1 MAAFDAGN
9 FQESYDKLDQLL
21 AKDEIKNAKDPKILQ
36 ALEAVFYVRAASL
49 YNLSRYEEAIKAF
62 AAYLATFRQGS
73 RRDDAIYSMAS
84 SYIALKKFDEAVVE
98 LTKLEQ
104 VPEFREEALLFKA
117 GIYYDKKDFKSA
129 LQPLLLLTE
138 KGLTTPSA
146 LRAAIMLGSVYSQLG
161 QFDKATSVLIDIR
174 RSFDRVDNKAQF
186 NATVLQ
192 LGDKLYNAGLPRE
205 AQVIYE
211 MVQTKEELIA
221 AQKTAIERKQKES
234 AVALESFRQTKDI
247 SALRRRN
254 RLQNEIK
261 QDEASLEVLEKT
273 PDFMLSVLI
282 RRGRAYAD
290 FGRQHE
296 AVIIYDHIIENFP
309 EAREERDVAA
319 FSRILAFVELGKVD
333 QAIDAA
339 TFYLD
344 KFPDGQ
350 QRATATY
357 LRGALSLDANNP
369 EKAVTFF
376 GTAVTQ
382 ADDSL
387 KKSEYYPKMLFL
399 LGVAKFSLNDYPA
412 ASAQFADYIKSY
424 PTGDFVQEAE
434 YRTAL
439 CTLFADKEIG
449 YKKAIQLFEDYL
461 RKYPTGDFATDAGYR
476 IAVCRMSAGEHATVV
491 KDCDAWLQKYPGD
504 LMAGE
509 VLALK
514 GDALLALENK
524 PAAAACYNESAN
536 VATSDEVL
544 MYSIMEAAKHYQDL
558 ADWPA
563 MDAMFRKFLEK
574 NPDHAGA
581 VAAYYYIGQAM
592 VKQGKVAEGKEFLAE
607 KIRSNI
613 SDPHKEAVERLLTQ
627 LAQLCVRKPKMP
639 PEAPTPTPAAG
650 PSATQASASTEPTP
664 APTPRPKPDPM
675 IELEE
680 FLATFP
686 DTPAA
691 KARKLFV
698 RSEVATMKRKPE
710 DSAKYIAELTDSA
723 QPEDLSPMLLGI
735 VGDKLLARGDEAK
748 AREMFDQI
756 IGGFPRS
763 EYADYGYVGRGEI
776 AMRQGKFEEALKNF
790 SIAADEIAA
799 SSKLKEATLGKAK
812 ALMALKRYPE
822 AEKIFEMIAGLKE
835 WRGEA
840 TAESLFFLGRIAQ
853 ENKDY
858 PKAIGYYQRIFLT
871 HQKYPKIV
879 AKAYLESAACFKE
892 LGKTVEAKNT
902 YIEMLR
908 NDKLRAAKVTE
919 LAEAQKQFDLLP

>member
-1 MAAFDAGN
+1 MAAFDAG
-9 FQESYDKLDQLL
+9 SYAECLSKLDALL
-21 AKDEIKNAKDPKILQ
+21 AKDEIQNATDLKILQ
-36 ALEAVFYVRAASL
+36 ALEAVYYVKGAAL
-49 YNLSRYEEAIKAF
+49 YNLNHYDEAISALKT
-62 AAYLATFRQGS
+62 YLQKFPHGKQK
-73 RRDDAIYSMAS
+73 DDAIYSMANS
-84 SYIALKKFDEAVVE
+84 FIALKKYDEAVVE

-104 VPEFREEALLFKA
+104 LPEFREEALLSKA
-117 GIYYDKKDFKSA
+117 GIFYEKKGFQSA

-138 KGLTTPSA
+138 KGLGTPSA
-146 LRAAIMLGSVYSQLG
+146 LRAAVMLGSVYSQLG
-161 QFDKATSVLIDIR
+161 QFDKATTMLIEIR

-192 LGDKLYNAGLPRE
+192 LGDKLYSAGLPRE

-211 MVQTKEELIA
+211 MVQTKEELLA
-221 AQKTAIERKQKES
+221 AQRTAIARKQKEVE
-234 AVALESFRQTKDI
+234 VALESFRQSKDI

-254 RLQNEIK
+254 RLQNEV
-261 QDEASLEVLEKT
+261 QQEEASLEVLDKT

-282 RRGRAYAD
+282 RRGRAYAEL
-290 FGRQHE
+290 GRQHE
-296 AVIIYDHIIENFP
+296 ALIIYDHIIENFP

-319 FSRILAFVELGKVD
+319 FSRILAFVELGKGE
-333 QAIDAA
+333 QAVDAA

-350 QRATATY
+350 QRGPATY

-369 EKAVTFF
+369 KKAATFF

-382 ADDSL
+382 ADENI
-387 KKSEYYPKMLFL
+387 KKSEDYTQMLFL
-399 LGVAKFSLNDYPA
+399 LGDAKFSLNDYPG
-412 ASAQFADYIKSY
+412 ASAQFADYINSY
-424 PTGDFVQEAE
+424 PGGDFVQEAE

-439 CTLFADKEIG
+439 CTLLADKEIG
-449 YKKAIQLFEDYL
+449 YKKAVQLFENYL
-461 RKYPTGDFATDAGYR
+461 TKYPAGDFATDAGYR
-476 IAVCRMSAGEHATVV
+476 IAVCHMSAGQHETVV
-491 KDCDAWLQKYPGD
+491 KDCDAWLQKHPGD
-504 LMAGE
+504 RMAGE
-509 VLALK
+509 ILALK
-514 GDALLALENK
+514 GDALLALDNK
-524 PAAAACYNESAN
+524 PAAAACYNESAK

-563 MDAMFRKFLEK
+563 MDAMFRRLLEK
-574 NPDHAGA
+574 NPDHPGA
-581 VAAYYYIGQAM
+581 VAACYYIGQAM
-592 VKQGKVAEGKEFLAE
+592 VKQGKVSEGKAFLAE

-613 SDPHKEAVERLLTQ
+613 SDPHKDAVERLLTQ
-627 LAQLCVRKPKMP
+627 LAQLCARKPKMP
-639 PEAPTPTPAAG
+639 PEARSPAPPAEPAAL
-650 PSATQASASTEPTP
+650 ASPPAEPTP
-664 APTPRPKPDPM
+664 PPTPRPKPDPM

-691 KARKLFV
+691 KARKLFA

-710 DSAKYIAELTDSA
+710 DSAKYVAELTDSA

-735 VGDKLLARGDEAK
+735 VGDKLLARGDEAS

-776 AMRQGKFEEALKNF
+776 AMREGKSEEALKNF
-790 SIAADEIAA
+790 TIAADEIAA

-840 TAESLFFLGRIAQ
+840 TAESLLFLGRIAQ

-858 PKAIGYYQRIFLT
+858 PKAISYYQRIFLT

-892 LGKTVEAKNT
+892 LGKTLEAKNT
-902 YIEMLR
+902 YFEMLR
-908 NDKLRAAKVTE
+908 NEKLRAAKVAE
-919 LAEAQKQFDLLP
+919 LAEAQQQFDQLP